1 MKTRIALTAAIG
13 GLLALTGCK
22 STQVA
27 GVTPP
32 GTPNQPTLPI
42 TTNGRVLAFK
52 ATAKTT
58 STISAFNKLPDT
70 FTELKGAKFLDKSAA
85 TGIRITGSAEA
96 DPAPNTNQGSTT
108 INNGIANLPAL
119 ITAKA
124 EGTMLG
130 GTSLVGLDKVKGT
143 VYFENGSFG
152 NPQVSSDRA
161 NLSTVGVYNLKGDSK
176 NQIKLEHG
184 ATVRYSDGATG
195 ATEGNFAVG
204 YIGENTT
211 NMPGSGTAEY
221 KGFWEQGI
229 AAYDTGTEIKQ
240 MYMSGDVTIKA
251 DFGAG
256 KVSGG
261 LRNGKLET
269 YDTVTHTARNLN
281 TNITGLDIDATIS
294 GAEYNGSAKL
304 IDTAGNQIGSSTS
317 SNLIGAFLGDSA
329 KETVAAA
336 MIEGRAPLDGRDSD
350 FILTGVMGGVK
361 K

>member
-22 STQVA
+22 TTQVA

-32 GTPNQPTLPI
+32 GTPTTPTLPI
-42 TTNGRVLAFK
+42 TTKGRVLAFK
-52 ATAKTT
+52 ASATTT
-58 STISAFNKLPDT
+58 STIST
-70 FTELKGAKFLDKSAA
+70 FTSLPNASTQLKGAKFLDKSAA
-85 TGIRITGSAEA
+85 TGIRINGSAEA
-96 DPAPNTNQGSTT
+96 DPAPNANQGSTA
-108 INNGIANLPAL
+108 INNGVANLPAL
-119 ITAKA
+119 VTAKA

-130 GTSLVGLDKVKGT
+130 GTQLIGLDKAKGT

-161 NLSTVGVYNLKGDSK
+161 RISTVGVYNLKGDPK

-184 ATVRYSDGATG
+184 ATVRYSDGAPG

-221 KGFWEQGI
+221 KGFWEQGV
-229 AAYDTGTEIKQ
+229 AAYDTGTEIKP
-240 MYMSGDVTIKA
+240 MYISGDVTIKA

-261 LRNGKLET
+261 LRNGKLEA
-269 YDTVTHTARNLN
+269 YDSATRITRNLN

-294 GAEYNGSAKL
+294 GSEYNGSARL
-304 IDTAGNQIGSSTS
+304 IDTAGNQVGSATS
-317 SNLIGAFLGDSA
+317 SNLIGAFLGDNA
-329 KETVAAA
+329 KETVAAT
-336 MIEGRAPLDGRDSD
+336 MIEGRASLDGKDSD